1 MIDLPCSAPEIASGM
16 RKYGPEPAGTGQ
28 SVKQEIQ
35 TREIVRRLL
44 AIVKPYKGRA
54 FLSLLA
60 MAGTAVTEPLLA
72 KALELL
78 LDKGF
83 GANRVPFSLWLVPL
97 ILLSIFVGRG
107 IFTFSTAYL
116 NNWVMSRVLNDLRG
130 MVFDRLLRLP
140 VARFHEESTGKII
153 NTVIGEVRQ
162 VVDMINSVFLA
173 FVRDTLV
180 LLGLLIGLLLLN
192 WRLTL
197 IALVVMPVTGVIVSV
212 TAKRLRR
219 LSRDNQRVTVE
230 MTQVV
235 EEAARGHQVIRVFSG
250 ERYERARF
258 EQRSRALLGFSQRMT
273 VAAAATV
280 PITQTATAMAVS
292 VVIVVA
298 MRSGMSQGEFAGF
311 IAMMLLLLAPL
322 KSLVGVNGPLQR
334 GMASAETVFEMID
347 APVEADPGTRRIDR
361 ASGHLRFEDVGFR
374 YGPDGRAALA
384 GVTLDVMPGQ
394 TVALVGISGG
404 GKSTLV
410 NLITRFYAPT
420 SGRVL
425 LDGVPYEEIRL
436 DSLRAQLAMV
446 SQNVVLFDDTLGAN
460 IAYGAAAID
469 RARLDAAVRAAHL
482 EQVVAALPEGLDTRI
497 GENGMRLSGGQRQR
511 VAIARAIYKDAPI
524 LILDEATSALDNES
538 ERAVQAALD
547 TLMTGR
553 TTLVIAHRLS
563 TVERADRIV
572 VLEQGR
578 IVEAGTHAEL
588 IAAAGIYANLYRLQ
602 FTKAEQ

>member
-1 MIDLPCSAPEIASGM
+1 MENNVIA
-16 RKYGPEPAGTGQ
+16 K
-28 SVKQEIQ
+28 
-35 TREIVRRLL
+35 RLL
-44 AIVKPYKGRA
+44 AIVKPYRA
-54 FLSLLA
+54 RAAVSLAA
-60 MAGTAVTEPLLA
+60 MAGTAATQPLLG

-83 GANRVPFSLWLVPL
+83 KNKVEFSLWLVPA
-97 ILLSIFVGRG
+97 ILVSLFIMRG
-107 IFTFSTAYL
+107 VFTFATAYL

-153 NTVIGEVRQ
+153 NTVIGDVRQ

-180 LLGLLIGLLLLN
+180 VAGLLIGLMMLN
-192 WRLTL
+192 WKLTL
-197 IALVVMPVTGVIVSV
+197 IALVVVPLTAVIVR
-212 TAKRLRR
+212 TTTGRLRR
-219 LSRDNQRVTVE
+219 LNRDNQRVTGE

-250 ERYERARF
+250 ERYERKRF
-258 EQRSRALLGFSQRMT
+258 EARSESLRGFSQRMT

-280 PITQTATAMAVS
+280 PITQIATALAVS
-292 VVIVVA
+292 VVIVIA
-298 MRSGMSQGEFAGF
+298 IRSDMSVGEFTNF
-311 IAMMLLLLAPL
+311 ITLMLMLLQPL
-322 KSLVGVNGPLQR
+322 KALVEVNGPMQR
-334 GMASAETVFEMID
+334 GMSAAETVFEMID
-347 APVEADPGTRRIDR
+347 APLEHDSGSKVMGHAT
-361 ASGHLRFEDVGFR
+361 GHLQFDHVSFR
-374 YGPDGRAALA
+374 YSDNNPLALSD
-384 GVTLDVMPGQ
+384 VSLDIQPGQ

-404 GKSTLV
+404 GKSTFV
-410 NLITRFYAPT
+410 NLVTRFYTPQ
-420 SGRVL
+420 SGRLL
-425 LDGVPYEEIRL
+425 LDGVPYEDISL
-436 DSLRAQLAMV
+436 ASLRAQLAMV

-460 IAYGAAAID
+460 IAYGAEQVDSARLSAAIK
-469 RARLDAAVRAAHL
+469 AAHL
-482 EQVVAALPEGLDTRI
+482 SDVVAALPNGVDTMI

-547 TLMTGR
+547 ALMAGR

-572 VLEQGR
+572 VMEKGR
-578 IVEAGTHAEL
+578 IIESGRHDEL
-588 IAAAGIYANLYRLQ
+588 LANGGMYANLYRLQ
-602 FTKAEQ
+602 FSEAA